1 MSSDAMH
8 RGQRGQLLI
17 ISAPSGGGKTSLVN
31 ALLKADPALKLS
43 VSHTTRPPRGSETEG
58 VQYHFVS
65 ESEFLAMVEEQAFVE
80 HAQVFDHH
88 YGTHHDQLKNK
99 LDRGLDVILE
109 IDWQGA
115 RQVRERFPES
125 RSIFI
130 LPPSLDVLQQRLAG
144 RATDSETVVKR
155 RMRDAQSEISH
166 WAEYDYL
173 VVNDQFDLA
182 LGNLQSII
190 VSGRLVRER
199 QNARLTNLLA
209 ELLGKR

>member
-1 MSSDAMH
+1 MLFRS
-8 RGQRGQLLI
+8 
-17 ISAPSGGGKTSLVN
+17 
-31 ALLKADPALKLS
+31 
-43 VSHTTRPPRGSETEG
+43 
-58 VQYHFVS
+58 
-65 ESEFLAMVEEQAFVE
+65 
-80 HAQVFDHH
+80 
-88 YGTHHDQLKNK
+88 
-99 LDRGLDVILE
+99 GLDVILE